1 MIISLEQQMEH
12 DNRAYP
18 TQEEL
23 DAMEARGCDF
33 GTAPWI
39 YYGPGSPHY
48 GPPQSCKNHSYPNC
62 PSQNPYHRIMDEYIP
77 RGEDLP
83 PPVTRAPSPRYSLP
97 AIILAKPMKKKKAAK
112 AKKPRPAKIGA
123 VRRDSDA
130 FDMQALS
137 ATLAAEAPAPVAATG
152 SDISDKLAS
161 LIGKVLL
168 SNRGPRPRSTRRRK
182 SKSGRKKKK
191 GGRRTRK

>member
-1 MIISLEQQMEH
+1 MEH
-12 DNRAYP
+12 DSRAYP

-23 DAMEARGCDF
+23 DVLEARGCDF

-62 PSQNPYHRIMDEYIP
+62 PSHNPYYRIMDEYIA

-83 PPVTRAPSPRYSLP
+83 PPVTRAP
-97 AIILAKPMKKKKAAK
+97 AIRLAKPMKKKKAAK
-112 AKKPRPAKIGA
+112 AKKPRPAKIRA
-123 VRRDSDA
+123 MRRDRDA

-137 ATLAAEAPAPVAATG
+137 EALAAEAPAPGPTRG
-152 SDISDKLAS
+152 SDISDELAS
-161 LIGKVLL
+161 LIGKMRVG
-168 SNRGPRPRSTRRRK
+168 NQGTRPRLTRRRK